1 MIAEDKGRKRGLS
14 KAYSNAMMIRIRKD
28 EQGEP
33 QGEIVHLNLR
43 KPAPYR
49 GLAELEFRICGI
61 VRLLNLP
68 AGREESNNLL
78 SGNIALP
85 KEYCQIVPKAQ
96 WSRTDFCSRFP
107 LSGTQETVC
116 VEFLGNY
123 HRSLQGRLRCRGTK
137 ERYVYFGSA
146 LELMYFFSD
155 LLRETGQKTVT

>member
-43 KPAPYR
+43 KPVPYR

-137 ERYVYFGSA
+137 ER
-146 LELMYFFSD
+146 
-155 LLRETGQKTVT
+155 

>member
-43 KPAPYR
+43 KPVPYR

-68 AGREESNNLL
+68 AGREESNHCLP
-78 SGNIALP
+78 GNIALP
-85 KEYCQIVPKAQ
+85 KE
-96 WSRTDFCSRFP
+96 
-107 LSGTQETVC
+107 
-116 VEFLGNY
+116 
-123 HRSLQGRLRCRGTK
+123 
-137 ERYVYFGSA
+137 
-146 LELMYFFSD
+146 
-155 LLRETGQKTVT
+155 